1 VNKRASDSGSVT
13 NAGQAGRPTGL
24 AGQVIGVI
32 MARLNADMEH
42 ASVELLSLH
51 RDDRAL
57 EIGYG
62 PGIGISALLAAL
74 PDGRVAGIDPS
85 PVMWR
90 QASRR
95 AGTAKR
101 VDLRIGEVSSLPWP
115 DAAFDGIL
123 AVNNA
128 QFWPDPAVD
137 VAEALRVLAPGGRI
151 VIALRTGG
159 RHGHAQLAAS
169 CAVLLAGHALA
180 VTHDTRRMRTGPAA
194 FLCGQRHLRA
204 A

>member
-1 VNKRASDSGSVT
+1 MT
-13 NAGQAGRPTGL
+13 NAGQAGRP
-24 AGQVIGVI
+24 AGVAGWLIGMI

-42 ASVELLSLH
+42 AGVELLGLH
-51 RDDRAL
+51 GDDRAL

-74 PDGRVAGIDPS
+74 PHGRVAGIDPS

-115 DAAFDGIL
+115 DAEFDGIL
-123 AVNNA
+123 AVNTA
-128 QFWPDPAVD
+128 QFWPDPAAD
-137 VAEALRVLAPGGRI
+137 VAEAVRVLAPGGRI

-159 RHGHAQLAAS
+159 RHGHAPLAAS
-169 CAVLLAGHALA
+169 CAELLAVHALA
-180 VTHDTRRMRTGPAA
+180 VTRDARRMRTGPAV
-194 FLCGQRHLRA
+194 FLRGQRLLLA

>member
-1 VNKRASDSGSVT
+1 MTST
-13 NAGQAGRPTGL
+13 GQAGRPAGVAGRL
-24 AGQVIGVI
+24 AGMI

-42 ASVELLSLH
+42 AGVELLGL
-51 RDDRAL
+51 RGDERAL

-62 PGIGISALLAAL
+62 PGTGIGALLAAL

-85 PVMWR
+85 PVMCRQASR

-95 AGTAKR
+95 AGAAKR

-115 DAAFDGIL
+115 DDAFDGIL
-123 AVNNA
+123 AVNTA
-128 QFWPDPAVD
+128 QFWPDPAAD
-137 VAEALRVLAPGGRI
+137 VAEVLRVLAPGGRV

-159 RHGHAQLAAS
+159 RHGHAELAARY
-169 CAVLLAGHALA
+169 ADLLVEDDLV
-180 VTHDTRRMRTGPAA
+180 VTRHTRTMRTGPAV
-194 FLCGQRHLRA
+194 FVRGQRHWLA

>member
-1 VNKRASDSGSVT
+1 MTSK
-13 NAGQAGRPTGL
+13 GQAGQP
-24 AGQVIGVI
+24 AGIAGRLIGMI

-42 ASVELLSLH
+42 AGVELLGLH
-51 RDDRAL
+51 GDERAL

-62 PGIGISALLAAL
+62 PGTGISALLAAL

-95 AGTAKR
+95 TGTSKR

-115 DAAFDGIL
+115 DAEFDGIL
-123 AVNNA
+123 AVNTT
-128 QFWPDPAVD
+128 QFWPDLEAD
-137 VAEALRVLAPGGRI
+137 VAEVLRVLAPGGRI
-151 VIALRTGG
+151 VIALRTRG

-169 CAVLLAGHALA
+169 CAALLAGHALA
-180 VTHDTRRMRTGPAA
+180 VTRDTRRMRTGPAV
-194 FLCGQRHLRA
+194 FLRGQRHLLA

>member
-1 VNKRASDSGSVT
+1 MTST
-13 NAGQAGRPTGL
+13 GQAGRP
-24 AGQVIGVI
+24 AGVAGRLIGVI

-42 ASVELLSLH
+42 AGVELLGL
-51 RDDRAL
+51 RGDERAL

-74 PDGRVAGIDPS
+74 PDGHVAGIDPS
-85 PVMWR
+85 SVMCR

-95 AGTAKR
+95 AGATKR
-101 VDLRIGEVSSLPWP
+101 VDLRIGVVSSLPWP

-123 AVNNA
+123 AVNTA
-128 QFWPDPAVD
+128 QFWPEPAAD
-137 VAEALRVLAPGGRI
+137 VAEAVRVLAPGGRI

-159 RHGHAQLAAS
+159 RHGHADLAAR
-169 CAVLLAGHALA
+169 CADFLTEHDLV
-180 VTHDTRRMRTGPAA
+180 VTRDTRTMRTGLAV
-194 FLCGQRHLRA
+194 FLRGQRHWLA

>member
-1 VNKRASDSGSVT
+1 MT
-13 NAGQAGRPTGL
+13 NAGQAGRP
-24 AGQVIGVI
+24 AGVAGRLVGMI

-42 ASVELLSLH
+42 ASVELLDLH
-51 RDDRAL
+51 GDEWAL

-74 PDGRVAGIDPS
+74 PNGRVCGIDPS
-85 PVMWR
+85 PVMHR

-95 AGTAKR
+95 AGAAGR

-128 QFWPDPAVD
+128 QFWPDPGAD
-137 VAEALRVLAPGGRI
+137 VAEVLRVLAPGGRV
-151 VIALRTGG
+151 VIALRTG
-159 RHGHAQLAAS
+159 RRYGHAQLATS
-169 CAVLLAGHALA
+169 CAELLAGYGLDVA
-180 VTHDTRRMRTGPAA
+180 HDTRTMRTGPAV
-194 FLCGQRHLRA
+194 FLRGRRHWLVA
-204 A
+204 

>member
-1 VNKRASDSGSVT
+1 MTST
-13 NAGQAGRPTGL
+13 GQAGQPTGV
-24 AGQVIGVI
+24 AGRLIGML

-42 ASVELLSLH
+42 AGVELLGLH
-51 RDDRAL
+51 GDDRAL

-85 PVMWR
+85 PIMCR

-95 AGTAKR
+95 AGASKR
-101 VDLRIGEVSSLPWP
+101 VDLRIGEVSALPWP

-128 QFWPDPAVD
+128 QFWPDPGAD
-137 VAEALRVLAPGGRI
+137 VAEVLRVLAPGGRV

-159 RHGHAQLAAS
+159 RRGHAELADSYADFLTEHDL
-169 CAVLLAGHALA
+169 V
-180 VTHDTRRMRTGPAA
+180 VTRDTRTMRTGQAV
-194 FLCGQRHLRA
+194 FVRGQRHWLA

>member
-1 VNKRASDSGSVT
+1 MTST
-13 NAGQAGRPTGL
+13 GQARRPAEVTGRLVGM
-24 AGQVIGVI
+24 I

-42 ASVELLSLH
+42 AGVELLSL
-51 RDDRAL
+51 RGDERAL

-62 PGIGISALLAAL
+62 PGVGIAALLAAL

-85 PVMWR
+85 PVMYR

-95 AGTAKR
+95 AGAAKR

-115 DAAFDGIL
+115 DAAFDGVL
-123 AVNNA
+123 AVNTA
-128 QFWPDPAVD
+128 QFWPDPAAD
-137 VAEALRVLAPGGRI
+137 VAEALRVLAPGGHV
-151 VIALRTGG
+151 VIALRTGR

-169 CAVLLAGHALA
+169 CAELLAGYGLN
-180 VTHDTRRMRTGPAA
+180 VTHDTRTMRTGPAA
-194 FLCGQRHLRA
+194 FLVGRRHRLA

>member
-1 VNKRASDSGSVT
+1 MTST
-13 NAGQAGRPTGL
+13 GQAGRP
-24 AGQVIGVI
+24 AGVAGRLVGMI

-42 ASVELLSLH
+42 AAVRLLGLLGDE
-51 RDDRAL
+51 RVL

-62 PGIGISALLAAL
+62 PGVGIGALLAAV

-85 PVMWR
+85 PAMCR

-95 AGTAKR
+95 AGAAKR

-115 DAAFDGIL
+115 DDAFDGIL
-123 AVNNA
+123 AVNTV
-128 QFWPDPAVD
+128 QFWPDPAAD
-137 VAEALRVLAPGGRI
+137 VAEAMRVLAPGGRV

-159 RHGHAQLAAS
+159 RHGHAQLTAS
-169 CAVLLAGHALA
+169 CAAILIGHGLA
-180 VTHDTRRMRTGPAA
+180 VTRHTRTMRTGPAV
-194 FLCGQRHLRA
+194 FLRGQRHLLA